1 MLRNLFLNTSAI
13 RYAPPDDDGNKTAAE
28 LEREEIALTELPPS
42 KDKETKDD
50 KSGTDDK
57 GDNKE
62 SETAED
68 EADNSKEEKEEVEE
82 EQEEAEETPEEKA
95 IREADEAANAETK
108 SKRQV
113 ERMQKRIDTL
123 TAKTRTTEAENAE
136 LKKLLDAKKEDGTLT
151 LTEEEV
157 ERRAELKAQE
167 KVANRQFEKAV
178 TFLAN
183 GANALDKEFNKNI
196 KNVTDEI
203 GLLPPVM
210 IGILEDLESEH
221 TGKKVGSEVL
231 VYLSKN
237 IDDYEDV
244 FGLSEG
250 KMALKLQSIANKIT
264 KKAAR
269 PVSRVPAPNSPIGG
283 GRVSTALHDSMS
295 DEDWIKRR
303 EAETGGGFRRKA

>member
-13 RYAPPDDDGNKTAAE
+13 SYAPPDDDGNKTAAE

-42 KDKETKDD
+42 KDKEAKDD
-50 KSGTDDK
+50 KSDTDDK

-62 SETAED
+62 SETAEA
-68 EADNSKEEKEEVEE
+68 EADDSKEEKEEVE

-178 TFLAN
+178 TSLAN

-264 KKAAR
+264 KKAAK

-295 DEDWIKRR
+295 DDEWIRKR